1 MCGHGIGVP
10 PFARVLPFAM
20 LHCTLSETGIAH
32 NDPSAVCQG
41 QEGQEK
47 AASKEGQAEGRAD
60 F

>member
-1 MCGHGIGVP
+1 VP